1 MNSVVVIGRV
11 GHDPELKFFESGKS
25 RASFSVAA
33 NRWDPKTQSE
43 VTDWF
48 NVDVWD
54 RTAQFV
60 GDYVK
65 KGTLVA
71 IEGRI
76 ASSKWK
82 DQTGEERE
90 RFLIVA
96 NNVRLPGSRK
106 DDGQ

>member
-11 GHDPELKFFESGKS
+11 GQDPELKFFESGKS

-65 KGTLVA
+65 K
-71 IEGRI
+71 
-76 ASSKWK
+76 
-82 DQTGEERE
+82 
-90 RFLIVA
+90 
-96 NNVRLPGSRK
+96 VRLWLLKVVSHLANGKTKQAKKEK
-106 DDGQ
+106 DF